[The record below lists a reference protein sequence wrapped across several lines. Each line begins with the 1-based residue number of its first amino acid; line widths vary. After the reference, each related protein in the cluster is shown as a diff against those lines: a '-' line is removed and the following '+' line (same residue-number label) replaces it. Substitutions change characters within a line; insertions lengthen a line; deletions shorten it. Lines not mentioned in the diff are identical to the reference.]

1 MSPRWRAAICLALIS
16 STFSTIV
23 SQLAAG
29 RIGRDA
35 LVDWMVVAS
44 IPLRESILQPEPTW
58 LGIVAGIVFHQS
70 ADFAWVLVFFGVLGR
85 WTENLRPPVLLL
97 LAAPW
102 ALLTSATE
110 WLLLVPL
117 FPFWQP
123 IFTLEQVY
131 WLGLFVHLSSASL
144 YPLHPWLRDNA
155 AKRSPSPHRIF
166 GRM

>member
-1 MSPRWRAAICLALIS
+1 MAWDRRRHRFSP
-16 STFSTIV
+16 
-23 SQLAAG
+23 
-29 RIGRDA
+29 
-35 LVDWMVVAS
+35 
-44 IPLRESILQPEPTW
+44 
-58 LGIVAGIVFHQS
+58 S

-131 WLGLFVHLSSASL
+131 WLGAFCAPELRVALSIASVAARSMPPNAHLHLTEFLGVCERAWRSWVCSSCALPHISETAAASFPIL
-144 YPLHPWLRDNA
+144 AQAPRSTRAGCIACLPII
-155 AKRSPSPHRIF
+155 AK
-166 GRM
+166 G